1 MEKYQKDLIKSALQY
16 GALKFGSFKLKSGR
30 TSPYFFNAGMFY
42 HGSSLSK
49 LADCY
54 ASKIIDLDI
63 DFDMLFG
70 PAYKGIGLVNITS
83 LALSRNHNFDIPFA
97 YNRKE
102 TKDHGEG
109 GLSVGSPI
117 SGKVLIIDD
126 VITAGTAIKESVKLI
141 KSCGAEPVGV
151 LVALDREEIANDK
164 NTSAVKEVEKEL
176 NLKVRSII
184 TLTDLIQ
191 HVESNIEL
199 ERFTSKIIDYK
210 EKYGINN

>member
-1 MEKYQKDLIKSALQY
+1 M
-16 GALKFGSFKLKSGR
+16 
-30 TSPYFFNAGMFY
+30 
-42 HGSSLSK
+42 
-49 LADCY
+49 
-54 ASKIIDLDI
+54 
-63 DFDMLFG
+63 
-70 PAYKGIGLVNITS
+70 
-83 LALSRNHNFDIPFA
+83 
-97 YNRKE
+97 
-102 TKDHGEG
+102 
-109 GLSVGSPI
+109 
-117 SGKVLIIDD
+117 LIIDD

-164 NTSAVKEVEKEL
+164 NTSAVKAIEKEL